1 MAFPRGIAS
10 LEDAFEQG
18 RIHTQRFYKL
28 ASAVTGARWTDWAF
42 ASGQPAYDPRIGTA
56 LAFTPETAF
65 ANEAIYSGHFPGEKH
80 VISITL
86 RADGGGGPISVL
98 LYDLLGFYP
107 LINGD
112 STDFQ
117 LLDNTQTLPRYTDG
131 AGVLPVLV
139 SSVAPSP
146 VLGTAL
152 LTYTDA
158 IGVTRTTAPFAV
170 PTSTTAGQIISG
182 PNPSSSNTAA
192 LNIPLADR
200 SAYGVRSVAG
210 IQYTAP
216 PSGIQALYLIRP
228 ITTFTCN
235 GDRYVATE
243 RHFANYPTVLNGCAL
258 NFFFYQPIAVSI
270 AFFGHLTF
278 AS

>member
-18 RIHTQRFYKL
+18 RIHTQRILKL
-28 ASAVTGARWTDWAF
+28 ASATTGARWTDWAF

-56 LAFTPETAF
+56 LAFTPQTDF
-65 ANEAIYSGHFPGEKH
+65 ANETIYTGHFPGERH
-80 VISITL
+80 LVSITL
-86 RADGGGGPISVL
+86 RADGGGGPINVV
-98 LYDLLGFYP
+98 LYDLLGYYP

-112 STDFQ
+112 SSDPQ
-117 LLDNTQTLPRYTDG
+117 LFDNTQKLPRYTDG

-146 VLGTAL
+146 VQGTGL
-152 LTYTDA
+152 MTYTDA
-158 IGVTRTTAPFAV
+158 LGATRTTAPFAV
-170 PTSTTAGQIISG
+170 VTSTTAGQIISG
-182 PNPSSSNTAA
+182 PNPASPNTAA
-192 LNIPLADR
+192 LNVPLSDG

-210 IQYTAP
+210 IQYTSP

-243 RHFANYPTVLNGCAL
+243 RHFPNYPTVQNGCVL
-258 NFFFYQPIAVSI
+258 NFFFYQPIAVTT